1 VSGLALRTVDLPAL
15 CVRAAITPSSI
26 DVEARRVDLVFSTG
40 APVTRYDWLT
50 GTRYIEKLS
59 MDPAHVRL
67 GRLNSGAPL
76 LDTHSGYS
84 LSSVMGVVE
93 DDSAKLSGK
102 KGTATVR
109 FSRRDDVEPFWQ
121 DVQDKVIRNVSVG
134 YIVHRYEEI
143 PAKGDNKLATR
154 LAVDWEPYEISMVPM
169 PADAGAQTRDGK
181 PATGTPASLH
191 PCVIETRALATDAQQ
206 ETATMAEERTPAAE
220 SSVERNPLDP
230 GAPTPPAAAVRSVP
244 AEEPNDRDRGA
255 EAERTRVQGIMAA
268 CRAARMPQDV
278 QDDLI
283 ARGVSLVDAQSTVF
297 QKLRERGYDAAGPA
311 QTQARDVSVEDH
323 MIHVR
328 AGIENAMLHRVAPHY
343 FPLSDVGRRYRGMTF
358 MDVGRAYLQ
367 AAGTRVTDLTPNQ
380 LAGAAL
386 GLTQR
391 GVGMHT
397 TSDFP
402 LLLADVSSKLLRKAY
417 EEAPQTFKAMA
428 RRVTITNYQ
437 YVNRLQLGDAP
448 ALLEIKEHGE
458 YTSGSI
464 SEGRERYRLTKYG
477 RKFGITREAMVNDDT
492 QALSDIPALF
502 GRKARAKESD
512 LVWEQI
518 TSNPTMADGNALFS
532 IAHGNLATTDGLIA
546 IATLGAGRAAMRK
559 QTGLDGEKLNLNAIF
574 LIVPPEQETLAD
586 QFVTAVTANANSA
599 VNPFAGKLQV
609 ISDPRLTNTA
619 EWYLAA
625 SPDQIAWL
633 EYAYLE
639 GEEGPQVESRIGFD
653 IDGVEFKCRL
663 DFAAKVIDHRG
674 IYKNEGGT

>member
-1 VSGLALRTVDLPAL
+1 M
-15 CVRAAITPSSI
+15 
-26 DVEARRVDLVFSTG
+26 VFSTG
-40 APVTRYDWLT
+40 APVTRWDWTT
-50 GTRYIEKLS
+50 GTRFIEKLS

-67 GRLNSGAPL
+67 ARLNAGAPL
-76 LDTHSGYS
+76 LNTHSGYD

-109 FSRRDDVEPFWQ
+109 FSRRDDVEPYWQ
-121 DVQDKVIRNVSVG
+121 DVQDRVIRNVSVG
-134 YIVHRYEEI
+134 YVVHRYEEI

-154 LAVDWEPYEISMVPM
+154 LAVDWEPYEISLVPM

-181 PATGTPASLH
+181 TAAGTSASLH
-191 PCVIETRALATDAQQ
+191 PCVIETRGREAEEQ
-206 ETATMAEERTPAAE
+206 ETVTMAEERTAAGAE
-220 SSVERNPLDP
+220 SIVERNPLDP
-230 GAPTPPAAAVRSVP
+230 GAPTPPAAAARA

-255 EAERTRVQGIMAA
+255 EAERVRVQGIMTA

-297 QKLRERGYDAAGPA
+297 QKLRERGYDSAGPA
-311 QTQARDVSVEDH
+311 QTQVRDVSVEDH
-323 MIHVR
+323 MVHVR
-328 AGIENAMLHRVAPHY
+328 AGIENAMLHRVAPHM
-343 FPLSDVGRRYRGMTF
+343 FQLDDKGRRYRGMTF

-367 AAGTRVTDLTPNQ
+367 AAGVRVTDLTPNQ

-391 GVGMHT
+391 GVGLHS

-402 LLLADVSSKLLRKAY
+402 LLLADVSSKLLRKSY
-417 EEAPQTFKAMA
+417 EEAPQTFKAIA

-458 YTSGSI
+458 YTSGTI

-532 IAHGNLATTDGLIA
+532 IAHGNLATVDGA
-546 IATLGAGRAAMRK
+546 IGITTLGAGRAAMRK
-559 QTGLDGEKLNLNAIF
+559 QTGLDGEKLNLNAGF
-574 LIVPPEQETLAD
+574 LIVPPELETLAD
-586 QFVTAVTANANSA
+586 QYVTAIQANANSV

-609 ISDPRLTNTA
+609 ISDPRLTDPY

-663 DFAAKVIDHRG
+663 DFAAKVIDYRG
-674 IYKNEGGT
+674 IYKNEGDS

>member
-1 VSGLALRTVDLPAL
+1 MPDVATRRTVDLPAL
-15 CVRAAITPSSI
+15 AVRAAIAPASINSDDRTI
-26 DVEARRVDLVFSTG
+26 DVIFTTG
-40 APVTRYDWLT
+40 APVKRWDWRT
-50 GTRYIEKLS
+50 GTQYIERLS

-67 GRLNSGAPL
+67 ERLNSGAPV
-76 LDTHSGYS
+76 LDSHSGYS
-84 LSSVMGVVE
+84 LASVLGVVE
-93 DDSAKLSGK
+93 DGTAKMSGK
-102 KGTATVR
+102 KGTATLR
-109 FSRRDDVEPFWQ
+109 FSKDEDAERVWRKIDERV
-121 DVQDKVIRNVSVG
+121 VRSTSVG
-134 YIVHRYEEI
+134 YVVHHYTEI
-143 PAKGDNKLATR
+143 PAKRDGDLPVR
-154 LAVDWEPYEISMVPM
+154 LADDWEPFEISMVPM

-181 PATGTPASLH
+181 PAVGTH
-191 PCVIETRALATDAQQ
+191 PCVIETRGDEPAESEETRTMPQ
-206 ETATMAEERTPAAE
+206 ETPAE
-220 SSVERNPLDP
+220 SVVERNPLDP
-230 GAPTPPAAAVRSVP
+230 GAPIQPAVRLAAA
-244 AEEPNDRDRGA
+244 EPNDRDRGVI
-255 EAERTRVQGIMAA
+255 AERERNAGIMAA
-268 CRAARMPQDV
+268 CRSAKMPQDFM
-278 QDDLI
+278 DELLKS
-283 ARGVSLVDAQSTVF
+283 GVSLVDAQTRIF
-297 QKLRERGYDAAGPA
+297 EELDKRGYGDAGPQRSA
-311 QTQARDVSVEDH
+311 VATVGVEDN

-343 FPLSDVGRRYRGMTF
+343 FPLDEKGRKYRGMNF

-367 AAGTRVTDLTPNQ
+367 ASGTRVTDMTPNQ

-386 GLTQR
+386 GLTAR
-391 GVGMHT
+391 GVGLHT

-402 LLLADVSSKLLRKAY
+402 LLLADVSSKLLRKSY
-417 EEAPQTFKAMA
+417 EEAPQTFKPLA

-477 RKFGITREAMVNDDT
+477 RKFGITREAMVNDDL
-492 QALSDIPALF
+492 QALADIPQLF

-518 TSNPTMADGNALFS
+518 TSNPTMADTFALFS
-532 IAHGNLATTDGLIA
+532 IEHANLAAVDGAIA
-546 IATLGAGRAAMRK
+546 IATLGAGRAALRK
-559 QTGLDGEKLNLNAIF
+559 QTGLDGEKLNLNAMF

-586 QFVTAVTANANSA
+586 QFVTAVTANANSS
-599 VNPFAGKLQV
+599 VNPFAGKLTV

-663 DFAAKVIDHRG
+663 DFAAKVIDFRG
-674 IYKNEGGT
+674 IYKNEGAT